1 MWGIIS
7 FNSTSQ
13 QLSDYDS
20 CFIDE
25 KKTWG
30 ILNLRSL
37 LKAIDKKQ
45 LWELSFP
52 SVRTAFTI
60 NRFQKCLDKFMGLKQ
75 IVKGIKVSQ

>member
-13 QLSDYDS
+13 QFSDYD
-20 CFIDE
+20 
-25 KKTWG
+25 
-30 ILNLRSL
+30 LRSL

-45 LWELSFP
+45 LWELSSP

-60 NRFQKCLDKFMGLKQ
+60 NSFQKCLDKFMGL
-75 IVKGIKVSQ
+75 

>member
-20 CFIDE
+20 YFIDE
-25 KKTWG
+25 KKKTWG

-45 LWELSFP
+45 LWELSSS
-52 SVRTAFTI
+52 SVTTAFTI
-60 NRFQKCLDKFMGLKQ
+60 TSFQKCLDKFMGL
-75 IVKGIKVSQ
+75 